1 MTKRLNGWQRLP
13 DFGCAVTRPP
23 TRTMKL
29 GMPSSDGRS
38 GAAYAKLRF
47 AMIDRESMRRRSS
60 RKDLRLI
67 DRVAIL
73 NAGHEAEV
81 VFGHFLLDWAS
92 SADRTNTLNL
102 LAANEIREIPEI
114 EGWIAEGSAHA
125 RKVLRKHEPEIHA
138 LAARLME
145 CRRMAGDE
153 FKRFVDTIKG

>member
-1 MTKRLNGWQRLP
+1 LP
-13 DFGCAVTRPP
+13 
-23 TRTMKL
+23 
-29 GMPSSDGRS
+29 
-38 GAAYAKLRF
+38 
-47 AMIDRESMRRRSS
+47 
-60 RKDLRLI
+60 
-67 DRVAIL
+67 
-73 NAGHEAEV
+73 
-81 VFGHFLLDWAS
+81 DWAS

-114 EGWIAEGSAHA
+114 EGWIAEGCAHA